1 MAFLSLMEA
10 FTCQLELLNL
20 LYACVRLCVFVHT
33 FAAGVVLRLQ
43 QIKIRSMHQ
52 VEVLGLGVQ
61 FCIEPKVTSHDN
73 LHQPA
78 PSSAVTFSQLAAK
91 SRAAV

>member
-43 QIKIRSMHQ
+43 H
-52 VEVLGLGVQ
+52 
-61 FCIEPKVTSHDN
+61 
-73 LHQPA
+73 
-78 PSSAVTFSQLAAK
+78 K
-91 SRAAV
+91 SIHA